1 MLSSKNKVFI
11 RGLFA
16 AGATAAAVFSAPAN
30 AALPIESWTA
40 ASGAKVMFMRAE
52 ALPMLDV
59 RVDFP
64 AGSRADPKGKE
75 GLASATGDMIGRG
88 AEGLSEND
96 IADGFADTGAQ
107 FSGGASSDSAG
118 VQLRTLTSEPEFSK
132 AISLMKTVLQKPVFN
147 AEILARE
154 TARSVAGLKE
164 ALTKP
169 DTLADRA
176 FATALYPNHP

>member
-64 AGSRADPKGKE
+64 RA
-75 GLASATGDMIGRG
+75 A
-88 AEGLSEND
+88 
-96 IADGFADTGAQ
+96 AQ
-107 FSGGASSDSAG
+107 TPRAKRAWP
-118 VQLRTLTSEPEFSK
+118 VQ
-132 AISLMKTVLQKPVFN
+132 PV
-147 AEILARE
+147 
-154 TARSVAGLKE
+154 T
-164 ALTKP
+164 
-169 DTLADRA
+169 
-176 FATALYPNHP
+176 